1 MRKAEKGIFK
11 RIICN
16 NNNHKKR
23 KCGEKCVSAPS
34 FSVNCSHKNQ
44 LMPENVLPFQPSM
57 QAAVAS
63 LRERFPQAPFL
74 TLGQTVLWDEPVK
87 AAFCRALEVLAP
99 EATIVAAVHD
109 TDYFAKLSLSDSP
122 VEDSG
127 EKFVLLEHNDG
138 DTRDLWSAAGEI
150 STLLGSETVPT
161 RHKLS
166 ENGVAI
172 DRVAR
177 SYPGGLKELLNT
189 ETAAWGW
196 RALVHTEAGSLL
208 AGEVRLR
215 DIAPKLLEQIRW
227 AFDESLKALGTTLE
241 KDDDHVGECQCPA
254 PCESR
259 EVAARVLRWV
269 EEYCAA
275 EPDATLSELYRYL
288 TPRLWGMIRN
298 GGSCNLQTSHS
309 LKIFRF
315 NRQACTLP
323 RFSFVDLFLNPA
335 TREAAKTAYND
346 AVRGSGIYT
355 LDQFGTG
362 ALPFDVVIPGKG
374 RGTLRVRENLV
385 VIETN
390 PPIVLKTEGLCENV
404 AELAAILEEK
414 FGEDVVLVGKAVS
427 LISMLAREMIFV
439 FHEKASAYT
448 KLTQKMNAS
457 MRAAGIDLDLHPML
471 RLKYST
477 WDALAGVNTEFC
489 LPPHLVRAFGKKV
502 ISASE
507 FAARWEAVCQE
518 QDALRENLKA
528 CRSPRELL
536 NTLGREGEYWR
547 NAAIEYS
554 QAREII
560 AGVSERAKE
569 LQKQIEELRE
579 RKQAFTQNAI
589 AVERKKGEAFRAEI
603 LPLREKIRDL
613 HQEMAARTNPLD
625 ENGQPRKLSKAER
638 AQNAELDRTAQEEV
652 KTLRAVIAQ
661 MQPERARY
669 DQEIAMWR
677 SAAVR
682 AREEARVLTSQRVEV
697 EKSQEAQAARATI
710 ARWEYEA
717 ELERLRRVRDAIATS
732 EGLRYTNLRPTAWW
746 LPLVSPDG
754 VWFEQL
760 VATAQARVEEL

>member
-1 MRKAEKGIFK
+1 
-11 RIICN
+11 
-16 NNNHKKR
+16 
-23 KCGEKCVSAPS
+23 
-34 FSVNCSHKNQ
+34 
-44 LMPENVLPFQPSM
+44 MPENVSPFQPSM
-57 QAAVAS
+57 QAAVTD
-63 LRERFPQAPFL
+63 LRARFPQAPFL

-99 EATIVAAVHD
+99 EATIVAGVHD
-109 TDYFAKLSLSDSP
+109 TDYFAKLSLSDSAVAGP
-122 VEDSG
+122 N
-127 EKFVLLEHNDG
+127 EKFALLEHNDG

-150 STLLGSETVPT
+150 STLMGSETVPT
-161 RHKLS
+161 RPKLS
-166 ENGVAI
+166 ENGVAF
-172 DRVAR
+172 DKVAR
-177 SYPGGLKELLNT
+177 HYPGGMQELLNT

-196 RALVHTEAGSLL
+196 RALVHTEPGSLL

-215 DIAPKLLEQIRW
+215 DIAPKLLEQMRW
-227 AFDESLKALGTTLE
+227 AFDESLRTLGTTSPDADE
-241 KDDDHVGECQCPA
+241 HVGECQCPA

-269 EEYCAA
+269 EEYCTAQ
-275 EPDATLSELYRYL
+275 PDATLSELYRYL

-315 NRQACTLP
+315 NRQTSSYP
-323 RFSFVDLFLNPA
+323 RFAFVDLFLNPA
-335 TREAAKTAYND
+335 TRDVAHKAYND

-390 PPIVLKTEGLCENV
+390 PPIVLKTEGLCESV
-404 AELAAILEEK
+404 ADLATILEGK

-439 FHEKASAYT
+439 FHEKASSYT
-448 KLTQKMNAS
+448 KLTQKMNADL
-457 MRAAGIDLDLHPML
+457 RAAGIDLDLHPML

-477 WDALAGVNTEFC
+477 WDALADVEAKFC
-489 LPPHLVRAFGKKV
+489 LPPHLARAFGKKS

-507 FAARWEAVCQE
+507 FAARWETVCNE
-518 QDALRENLKA
+518 QDALRESLKA

-536 NTLGREGEYWR
+536 NMLAREDESWQQAATEYG
-547 NAAIEYS
+547 
-554 QAREII
+554 QARAVI
-560 AGVSERAKE
+560 AGVSEQAKA

-579 RKQAFTQNAI
+579 RKQAFTQNAV
-589 AVERKKGEAFRAEI
+589 AAERKKGEAFRAEI

-613 HQEMAARTNPLD
+613 KQEIAARINPLD
-625 ENGQPRKLSKAER
+625 EAGQPRKLSKAER
-638 AQNAELDRTAQEEV
+638 GQNAELDKAALEQVE
-652 KTLRAVIAQ
+652 TLRAVIQ
-661 MQPERARY
+661 EMQPERDKY

-682 AREEARVLTSQRVEV
+682 TRDEARALTAQRVEL
-697 EKSQEAQAARATI
+697 EKSPQAQAARETI
-710 ARWEYEA
+710 TRREYEA

-754 VWFEQL
+754 MWFERL
-760 VATAQARVEEL
+760 AATAQARIEEL

>member
-1 MRKAEKGIFK
+1 
-11 RIICN
+11 
-16 NNNHKKR
+16 
-23 KCGEKCVSAPS
+23 
-34 FSVNCSHKNQ
+34 
-44 LMPENVLPFQPSM
+44 MPENVLPFQPSM
-57 QAAVAS
+57 QAAVAD

-99 EATIVAAVHD
+99 QATIVAAVHD
-109 TDYFAKLSLSDSP
+109 TDYFAKLSPSDSP
-122 VEDSG
+122 VEESG

-161 RHKLS
+161 RQKLS

-172 DRVAR
+172 DKVAR
-177 SYPGGLKELLNT
+177 HYPDGLKELLNT

-215 DIAPKLLEQIRW
+215 DIAPKLLEQMSL
-227 AFDESLKALGTTLE
+227 AFDESLRTLGNAAAE
-241 KDDDHVGECQCPA
+241 VDEHVGECQCPA

-269 EEYCAA
+269 EEYCST

-315 NRQACTLP
+315 NQKTAVLP
-323 RFSFVDLFLNPA
+323 RFEFVDLFLKPA
-335 TREAAKTAYND
+335 TRDAARTAYND

-390 PPIVLKTEGLCENV
+390 PPVAIKVEGLCESV
-404 AELAAILEEK
+404 AELAAILEAK
-414 FGEDVVLVGKAVS
+414 FGEDVVVVGKAVS

-439 FHEKASAYT
+439 FHEKASGYT

-457 MRAAGIDLDLHPML
+457 LRAAGIELGLHPML

-477 WDALAGVNTEFC
+477 WDALAQVPAQFC
-489 LPPHLVRAFGKKV
+489 LPPHLERAFGKKAV
-502 ISASE
+502 SASE
-507 FAARWEAVCQE
+507 FAARWEAVCTE
-518 QDALRENLKA
+518 QDTLREGLKA

-536 NTLGREGEYWR
+536 NTLAQESEYWQ
-547 NAAIEYS
+547 NAANEYGK
-554 QAREII
+554 ARAVI
-560 AGVSERAKE
+560 AEVSEQAKE

-579 RKQAFTQNAI
+579 RKQAFTQNAV

-613 HQEMAARTNPLD
+613 HEEIAGRISPVD
-625 ENGQPRKLSKAER
+625 ETGQLRKLSKAEH
-638 AQNAELDRTAQEEV
+638 AQNTEFDKAALEEV
-652 KTLRAVIAQ
+652 ETLRDVITQ

-669 DQEIAMWR
+669 DEEIAMWR

-682 AREEARVLTSQRVEV
+682 SREEARKLTTQRVET
-697 EKSQEAQAARATI
+697 EKSPEAQAARATI
-710 ARWEYEA
+710 TRWEYEA

-760 VATAQARVEEL
+760 VASAQARVEEL